1 MHEHALIGLA
11 SILFLGM
18 AARWIAWHLHLPSI
32 LLLLIFGVIAGPT
45 TGFLDPDAL
54 FGELLL
60 PIVSL
65 SVAVILFEG
74 GLSLSFRDVR
84 AVGSIVRNLVTIGVL
99 VTWVL
104 TGGMAYLFLGLEP
117 ALAVLFGA
125 ILVVTGPTVI
135 GPLLRHVR
143 PVANVRTIVQWEG
156 ILNDPI
162 GALLAVLVFE
172 FEIVRVGTTT
182 SLGDVAGQF
191 VYAIGIGTG
200 VGIAAAI
207 VTVIVLK
214 FYWIPDFLDNAFS
227 LTMVVTAFTISDH
240 YQSESGLLATTVMG
254 IALANQRFSKVAH
267 IVEFKENLRVL
278 IISSLFILLAARLEI
293 SDLADIGLGGVVF
306 LIALIVVVRPVSVW
320 LSTIGSNLTLDERI
334 FVSCLAPRGI
344 VAAAVTSVFA
354 ERLVDAGY
362 ESAERL
368 VPLVFAV
375 IIVTVAI
382 YGLGAF
388 PLARRLNLAES
399 SPQGVLFVGAH
410 EWARALAK
418 TLEAIGFRVVMLD
431 SDIGKIEAAK
441 AEKLTARHDNILS
454 EKVVDEVDLF
464 GLGSMLALTSNDEA
478 NALAAIHFAEAL
490 GEHHAYQL
498 TPDTS
503 TKFSAGG
510 LGNLLFAEG
519 VTYEWIER
527 RIAAGAVIRTT
538 RLNEKLDY
546 PALRTKQGDST
557 LLLFVV
563 QLDGKLLVPT
573 AKKPAAPKP
582 GDTVVC
588 LVSAAASAPDDAAP
602 GERARSGV

>member
-32 LLLLIFGVIAGPT
+32 LLLLVFGMIAGPM

-74 GLSLSFRDVR
+74 GLSLSFRDVKE
-84 AVGSIVRNLVTIGVL
+84 VGSIVRNLVTIGVL
-99 VTWVL
+99 VTWML
-104 TGGMAYLFLGLEP
+104 TAGLAYLFLGLEP

-143 PVANVRTIVQWEG
+143 PVANIRTIVQWEG

-172 FEIVRVGTTT
+172 FEIVRGGTTT
-182 SLGDVAGQF
+182 NLGDVVGQF
-191 VYAIGIGTG
+191 VAAIGIGTG

-207 VTVIVLK
+207 FTVVVLK
-214 FYWIPDFLDNAFS
+214 FYWIPDFLENAFS

-240 YQSESGLLATTVMG
+240 YQTESGLLATTVMG
-254 IALANQRFSKVAH
+254 IVLANQRFSKVAH

-278 IISSLFILLAARLEI
+278 IISSLFILLAARLQI
-293 SDLADIGLGGVVF
+293 SDLAEIGLGGLAF
-306 LIALIVVVRPVSVW
+306 LVALVVVVRPVSVW
-320 LSTIGSNLTLDERI
+320 LSTIGSNLTLDEKI

-368 VPLVFAV
+368 VPSVFAV
-375 IIVTVAI
+375 IIVTVTL

-410 EWARALAK
+410 GWARMLAK
-418 TLEAIGFRVVMLD
+418 ALEAIGFRVAMLD
-431 SDIGKIEAAK
+431 SDVRKIEAAK
-441 AEKLTARHDNILS
+441 ADKLSASHDSILS
-454 EKVVDEVDLF
+454 EKVVDEVDLY
-464 GLGSMLALTSNDEA
+464 GVGSMLAVTSNDEA

-498 TPDTS
+498 TPDTAAAFS
-503 TKFSAGG
+503 TSGS
-510 LGNLLFAEG
+510 GNLLFAEG
-519 VTYEWIER
+519 ITYEWIER

-546 PALRTKQGDST
+546 AALRKKQGDSS

-563 QLDGKLLVPT
+563 QPDGKLQVQT
-573 AKKPAAPKP
+573 TRKSSTPKP

-588 LVSAAASAPDDAAP
+588 LVSAAVSAPVQV
-602 GERARSGV
+602 EF